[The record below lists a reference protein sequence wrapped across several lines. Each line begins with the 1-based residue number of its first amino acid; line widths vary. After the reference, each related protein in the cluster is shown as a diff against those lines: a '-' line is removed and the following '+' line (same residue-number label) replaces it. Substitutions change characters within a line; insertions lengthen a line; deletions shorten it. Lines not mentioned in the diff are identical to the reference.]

1 MKITVMLAYVS
12 YLEYALIDDSEI

>member
-12 YLEYALIDDSEI
+12 YLENVLTDHSEI